1 MYVRDKRSPVPKN
14 EAVSRVMSANRPKN
28 SKPELQFRKALW
40 HTGLKGYRLHYKI
53 KLPSCQRRGG
63 TRNLRDGVVAA
74 VRPDI
79 SFVSNKLAIF
89 VHGCFWQ

>member
-14 EAVSRVMSANRPKN
+14 EAASRVMSANRPKN
-28 SKPELQFRKALW
+28 SKPELHLRKALW

-53 KLPSCQRRGG
+53 KLPFCPRRGG
-63 TRNLRDGVVAA
+63 THNLRDGVVTA

-79 SFVSNKLAIF
+79 SYVGKKLAIF